1 MEYSQ
6 IEVIIVQK
14 KDTMIFNE
22 KKQAYE
28 GLFLV
33 WLIIHVFVHKP
44 PRFI

>member
-22 KKQAYE
+22 KKNK
-28 GLFLV
+28 
-33 WLIIHVFVHKP
+33 HMKVF
-44 PRFI
+44 F